1 MNDNGAKKKR
11 KSVESAPQIFED
23 EHGDKFK

>member
-1 MNDNGAKKKR
+1 MTMVPKKKR